1 MFKTIQVLHGSWK
14 LKVLFT
20 YDYVLKF
27 YAFEILNNQGVY
39 AILRTHIMV
48 ELCMLHVG
56 EISVIFQ
63 TNLLEKMLILKLL
76 LLDLDVLIFLKSGM
90 WSISIE

>member
-14 LKVLFT
+14 LKILFS
-20 YDYVLKF
+20 YDYVPNF

-39 AILRTHIMV
+39 LILRTHIMV
-48 ELCMLHVG
+48 ELHMLHVG

-63 TNLLEKMLILKLL
+63 TDLLEK
-76 LLDLDVLIFLKSGM
+76 IFNFK
-90 WSISIE
+90 IIVARFRFFFFNF